1 MHSLGY
7 HCMSSIYIIVHNVMT
22 VTLELIE
29 RIKYLS
35 FHWTQS
41 HVYIYTEKN
50 FQLVIFV

>member
-1 MHSLGY
+1 MNSLGHHY
-7 HCMSSIYIIVHNVMT
+7 TSGIYIIVHNVMT

-41 HVYIYTEKN
+41 HVYIYSEKN